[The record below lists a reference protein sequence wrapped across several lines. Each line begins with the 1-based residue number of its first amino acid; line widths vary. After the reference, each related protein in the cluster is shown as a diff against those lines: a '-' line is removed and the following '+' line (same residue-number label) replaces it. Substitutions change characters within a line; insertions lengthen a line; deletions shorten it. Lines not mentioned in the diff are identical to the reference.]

1 MWVKLQQLQNKELKN
16 FLELTQQLVQNL
28 MLTLGQIMKD
38 CLEQMQDLVQWLM
51 LTLGQMVVKK
61 VMIQKTQLEV
71 ENKTRKM
78 FLKKQKM
85 MKKWRGKILKT
96 CLTIRVM

>member
-16 FLELTQQLVQNL
+16 FLELQLVQNL